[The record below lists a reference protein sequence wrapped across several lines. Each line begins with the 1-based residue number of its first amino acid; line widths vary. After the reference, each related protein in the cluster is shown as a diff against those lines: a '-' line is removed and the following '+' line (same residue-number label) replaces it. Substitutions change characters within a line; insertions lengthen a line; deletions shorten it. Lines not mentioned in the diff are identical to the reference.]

1 VNRLIVGIDIGTQ
14 SLKATVLGT
23 DLAVRAGASTG
34 YEARYPQPGWAEQD
48 PRSWENAL
56 APTIAAALSRAG
68 AEPSQVGAVG
78 IAGQLDGCVAVDQ
91 RNEPLGP
98 CLIWLDRRAALP
110 DQAGLAEYIARR
122 CGIVADPGHMAA
134 KIAWLKHNGI
144 GGAVRFHQPVS
155 YLVSRLTGHAVMD
168 HALASTT
175 MLYDLDSRAWSADLL
190 AAFGVLTEELPEL
203 AQASEAAGALNEAGA
218 RLTGLPAGIPVA
230 VGTGDDFSTPLGA
243 GIVRPGRLACVLGT
257 AEVVGALD
265 AEPKIDD
272 HGLLET
278 HAYVGGFH
286 FIENPGWYAGGA
298 VEWFI
303 RCHRLDG
310 TGEFNALAA
319 QAPPGSDGVLF
330 LPALSGAMAP
340 EWNADARACFYGLT
354 ASHDISHMARAVLE
368 GCAYAMRDVVDRLRE
383 MDVPL
388 QAIRLLGG
396 GARSPLWAQIRAD
409 VAQLPVELPGE
420 VDTSPVGAA
429 LLAATAAGIAPD
441 IVTAAEQRQDVKSIL
456 QPGDGAAY
464 DAGHARYLAL
474 FEALKPVFRDYDET
488 SA

>member
-1 VNRLIVGIDIGTQ
+1 MNPLIVGIDIGTQ
-14 SLKATVLGT
+14 SLKATVLGE
-23 DLAVRAGASTG
+23 DLAVRASASTG

-48 PRSWENAL
+48 PRAWEDAL

-68 AEPSQVGAVG
+68 AEPSHVGAVG
-78 IAGQLDGCVAVDQ
+78 IAGQLDGCVAVD
-91 RNEPLGP
+91 RDDEPLGP

-110 DQAGLAEYIARR
+110 DREGLAEHIAKR

-134 KIAWLKHNGI
+134 KIGWLKHNGS
-144 GGAVRFHQPVS
+144 GSAARFHQPVS
-155 YLVSRLTGHAVMD
+155 YIVSRLTGRAVMD

-175 MLYDLDSRAWSADLL
+175 MLYDLDSRAWSDELL
-190 AAFGVLTEELPEL
+190 EAFGVRAGELPEI
-203 AQASEAAGALNEAGA
+203 AQASERAGALNEAGA

-272 HGLLET
+272 RSLLET
-278 HAYVGGFH
+278 HAYVGGFY

-303 RCHRLDG
+303 RCHRLNG
-310 TGEFNALAA
+310 TDELNELAA

-340 EWNADARACFYGLT
+340 EWNADARACFYGMT
-354 ASHDISHMARAVLE
+354 ASHDISHMARALLE
-368 GCAYAMRDVVDRLRE
+368 GCAFAMRDVVDRLRE
-383 MDVPL
+383 MEVPL
-388 QAIRLLGG
+388 HAIRLLGG
-396 GARSPLWAQIRAD
+396 GARSTLWAQIRAD
-409 VAQLPVELPGE
+409 LAQLPVELPGE

-429 LLAATAAGIAPD
+429 LLAATAAGLAPD
-441 IVTAAEQRQDVKSIL
+441 IVTAAEQRQDVTAVV
-456 QPGDGAAY
+456 QPGDGTAY
-464 DAGHARYLAL
+464 DAAHARYLAL
-474 FEALKPVFRDYDET
+474 FGALKPMFEDRDET
-488 SA
+488 SV